1 MVRLVAKKNP
11 DVILIMCTN
20 MLGATVAAT
29 LAPELGIPI
38 MDSASVAL
46 QSGLRLA
53 G

>member
-1 MVRLVAKKNP
+1 MVRSVAKKKP

-29 LAPELGIPI
+29 LEPELGIPI
-38 MDSASVAL
+38 MDSATATL
-46 QSGLRLA
+46 QSGVRLA